1 MGLSTDKLQ
10 PASLDLST
18 ASGTQGEFTVMP
30 SHGDDQFLQIPSPTM
45 DTERVL
51 ESERIQSLRGL
62 ACVLLVSFHVIGQD
76 ATHGLNVAAD
86 SALRLFADLLAP
98 IRMPLF
104 TFISGFVYA
113 YRPVIPGSGATF
125 WSRKIRRLAVPLA
138 VATTIYYLAHAM
150 APGSHEMVAQPIWRV
165 YLFPYAHLWF
175 LQAII
180 VLFSIVALLDHA
192 GLMRTLRQYGV
203 ILGLAIGLQLV
214 LHVDRAF
221 FSVNHA
227 IYLAP
232 FFLLGIGANRF
243 RSIFQQSGSE
253 IVAIG
258 IFVVAMGAAVAS
270 VLRGTPMP
278 QPQTLWAT
286 VLSMS
291 SCLALLTVMPR
302 VPSLGI
308 IGTHSYAI
316 YLYHLMFVAAVN
328 HLGHAVGVTNVGAH
342 LLFGI
347 TAGIVGPMLFA
358 TSLDGFPRVRRLIL
372 GS

>member
-1 MGLSTDKLQ
+1 MLEDAPTTAPTFGRTDRRPHMKAAATLQ
-10 PASLDLST
+10 
-18 ASGTQGEFTVMP
+18 
-30 SHGDDQFLQIPSPTM
+30 
-45 DTERVL
+45 TERAN

-62 ACVLLVSFHVIGQD
+62 ACLLLVSFHVIGQD
-76 ATHGLNVAAD
+76 AAHGLNVAAD
-86 SALRLFADLLAP
+86 TALRLFADFLAP
-98 IRMPLF
+98 VRMPLF

-113 YRPVIPGSGATF
+113 YRPVVPGSGRTF

-150 APGSHEMVAQPIWRV
+150 APGTHEMASRPIWTI

-192 GLMRTLRQYGV
+192 GLMRTSRQYAV
-203 ILGLAIGLQLV
+203 ILGLALGLQLV
-214 LHVDRAF
+214 LHVDRAL

-243 RSIFQQSGSE
+243 RGIVQQRGPE
-253 IVAIG
+253 MAAIG
-258 IFVVAMGAAVAS
+258 TFVIAMGGAVVG

-291 SCLALLTVMPR
+291 SCLALLAVMPR
-302 VPSLGI
+302 VTSLGV

-328 HLGHAVGVTNVGAH
+328 HLGHALGITNVGVH

-347 TAGIVGPMLFA
+347 AAGIAGPMLVA
-358 TSLDGFPRVRRLIL
+358 RTLEGYPRVRRLVL